1 MAHLFYSELTKNK
14 QQNEQKHGWW
24 NIYNYI
30 SVQWLDDNRNR
41 SRDFRKHNVNIF
53 KNFT

>member
-1 MAHLFYSELTKNK
+1 MAHLFYSELTKTNNK
-14 QQNEQKHGWW
+14 MNKNTLDRIFIITFQFND
-24 NIYNYI
+24 
-30 SVQWLDDNRNR
+30 VDDNRNR